1 MIQGWCNH
9 VQSPEHER
17 RHVIRYWN
25 SQSAEDEEVTHAEK
39 IHTEVVSNGRR
50 YDVWDVHATDGQ
62 WWVIT
67 NMTNLY
73 SKAHFPTMDHALN
86 QHIGLIERVRA
97 KEFKRSHTTEEQQ
110 DRLATSW
117 RRVEQANDALA
128 EADESEDFQA
138 VGMRCRECLLAFIRE
153 VATEAMV
160 PQGEDMP
167 KQGAFLPWS
176 ELVVNTIA
184 SGGHSERIRA
194 YLKGVA
200 RHTWDMVQWLTHTSN
215 ATLFDGEMAV
225 EATGHLLV
233 VFSYALVRYERG
245 EPSRCPVC
253 GSYRLAGDYRPELG
267 RGGAY
272 VTLCE
277 ACGWEDVPEEV
288 SQ

>member
-1 MIQGWCNH
+1 M
-9 VQSPEHER
+9 
-17 RHVIRYWN
+17 
-25 SQSAEDEEVTHAEK
+25 
-39 IHTEVVSNGRR
+39 GRLG
-50 YDVWDVHATDGQ
+50 YDGR

-73 SKAHFPTMDHALN
+73 PQDQFPTMDHALN
-86 QHIGLIERVRA
+86 QHIGLTQRVIA

-110 DRLATSW
+110 DRLATSF

-128 EADESEDFQA
+128 QADEAEGFQA

-160 PQGEDMP
+160 PVGEDAP
-167 KQGAFLPWS
+167 KQGDFIHWS
-176 ELVVNTIA
+176 ELVASAIA
-184 SGGHSERIRA
+184 GGGHSKRVRA
-194 YLKGVA
+194 YLKTVA
-200 RHTWDMVQWLTHTSN
+200 QRTWELVQWLTHTSN

-233 VFSYALVRYERG
+233 VYSYALVRYERG
-245 EPSRCPVC
+245 EPERCPVC
-253 GSYRLAGDYRPELG
+253 NSYRLTAAYRPELG

-277 ACGWEDVPEEV
+277 SCGWEDTPRHV
-288 SQ
+288 QT

>member
-1 MIQGWCNH
+1 MH
-9 VQSPEHER
+9 SPEHER
-17 RHVIRYWN
+17 RAIISYWER
-25 SQSAEDEEVTHAEK
+25 QSPNGEAVEHAEK
-39 IHTEVVSNGRR
+39 IHTEVLTNGRR

-73 SKAHFPTMDHALN
+73 PREHFPTMDHALN
-86 QHIGLIERVRA
+86 QHIGLMQRVIA
-97 KEFKRSHTTEEQQ
+97 KEFKRSHTTEEQR

-128 EADESEDFQA
+128 EADEAEDFQA

-153 VATEAMV
+153 VAAEAMV
-160 PQGEDMP
+160 PEGKDVP
-167 KQGAFLPWS
+167 KQNAFLLWS
-176 ELVVNTIA
+176 EMVADAIA
-184 SGGHSERIRA
+184 GGPHSERIRA
-194 YLKGVA
+194 YLKAVA
-200 RHTWDMVQWLTHTSN
+200 KRTWELVQWLTHTSN

-233 VFSYALVRYERG
+233 VYSYALVRFERG

-253 GSYRLAGDYRPELG
+253 GSYRLAGDYRPESG
-267 RGGAY
+267 TSGAY

-277 ACGWEDVPEEV
+277 SCGWEDTPEHV
-288 SQ
+288 SP